1 LVTGAIFKDNIG
13 VIGKNKVTVPG
24 NYYKVLYDGNSRMI
38 GLILPNTSSSKSL
51 DQFVVT
57 MDQIE
62 KETGI
67 DFLQGL
73 NDELKDRLEGS
84 VKTTDWSF

>member
-1 LVTGAIFKDNIG
+1 M
-13 VIGKNKVTVPG
+13 PG